1 MNSVQIEK
9 ISEGIYNAIICGE
22 TVTASDERY
31 GKFTDIILFDII
43 INRDIEIIE
52 FCKNKQSNYIG
63 VGDIEKNF
71 NLIISDLYAQL
82 GHKSFERSLLVSE
95 AAKLHNER
103 NPGRY
108 HFDCYFI
115 YQNEYYTASI
125 VIGGD
130 SNAR

>member
-9 ISEGIYNAIICGE
+9 ISEGIYNAMICGE
-22 TVTASDERY
+22 TVTPSDELY
-31 GKFTDIILFDII
+31 YKLIDIILFNIE
-43 INRDIEIIE
+43 INRCVEIIE

-71 NLIISDLYAQL
+71 NLIIADLYLQL

-103 NPGRY
+103 HPGRY
-108 HFDCYFI
+108 HFDYYFI